1 MTIQFFASG
10 YCEAH
15 ERIVDP
21 KKGKGKCSFYAV
33 WALIHAPQVGYILF
47 DTGYSNAFLEATQS
61 FPARCYRWAT
71 PLFLN
76 QDESAEQLLWKQGI
90 HTDEIK
96 YIVLSHFHADHIAG
110 LKDFP
115 KAQVICSREAYDEVK
130 SIKGFKAVSKGI
142 LHGLLPSDFER
153 RLLFIEDIAD
163 QKLVNQFGITTY
175 WFLGMKELQLISLPG
190 HARGM
195 LGFVFKSAVHHLVYA
210 TDASWR
216 YETYSNGILPNKV
229 VKIFLDSWTDFVA
242 TQKKL
247 QAYEKHYQD
256 VQVLFTHC
264 PKTLNYLNYVF
275 QG

>member
-21 KKGKGKCSFYAV
+21 QNGKGKCSFYAV
-33 WALIHAPQVGYILF
+33 WALIYTPKIGYILF

-76 QDESAEQLLWKQGI
+76 QDESAKQLLLKHGI

-115 KAQVICSREAYDEVK
+115 KAQVICSWEAYNEVK
-130 SIKGFKAVSKGI
+130 SIKGIKAVSKGI
-142 LHGLLPSDFER
+142 LHGLLPSDFES
-153 RLLFIEDIAD
+153 RLLFIEDFAD

-175 WFLGMKELQLISLPG
+175 CFLGIKELQLISLPG

-195 LGFVFKSAVHHLVYA
+195 LGFVFKSASHHLVYA
-210 TDASWR
+210 TDSSWR
-216 YETYSNGILPNKV
+216 YETYLNGILPNKV

-247 QAYEKHYQD
+247 QAYEKHFKD